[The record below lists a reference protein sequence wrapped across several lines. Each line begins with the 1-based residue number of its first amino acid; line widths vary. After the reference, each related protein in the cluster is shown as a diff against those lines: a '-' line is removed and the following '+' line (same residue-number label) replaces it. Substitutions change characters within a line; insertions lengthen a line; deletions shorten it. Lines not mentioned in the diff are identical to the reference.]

1 MLKGAVD
8 QAGRQAKA
16 ASNQRIEWH
25 VAEPGAFEFF
35 DDATWPDRPPIVV
48 QQTPAR

>member
-8 QAGRQAKA
+8 QAGRQANA
-16 ASNQRIEWH
+16 APRQRIEWH

-35 DDATWPDRPPIVV
+35 DDATWPDRPPIVL
-48 QQTPAR
+48 QQTSAR